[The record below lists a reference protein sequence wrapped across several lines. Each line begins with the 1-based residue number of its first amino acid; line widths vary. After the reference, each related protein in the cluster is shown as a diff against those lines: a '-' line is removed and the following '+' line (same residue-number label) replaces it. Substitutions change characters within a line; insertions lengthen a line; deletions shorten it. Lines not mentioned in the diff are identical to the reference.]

1 MDNLE
6 ETDRSLEF
14 SLPRWNPVEIMSKPH
29 ASPAIETVIKN
40 LPQNKSL
47 GPDDFTGKFYQ
58 MFREVLMPVLL
69 KPFPKPAEEGTLSNS
84 FYEAITTFIQKP
96 SKDNMKKEN
105 YMPIS
110 LMNIDAKI
118 FNRILANR
126 IQQHIKKLIH
136 HDQ

>member
-84 FYEAITTFIQKP
+84 FYKATIT
-96 SKDNMKKEN
+96 
-105 YMPIS
+105 
-110 LMNIDAKI
+110 
-118 FNRILANR
+118 
-126 IQQHIKKLIH
+126 LI
-136 HDQ
+136 